1 MNEVR
6 EHQLSVK
13 GSGCTAHNPPRVI
26 RSLAR
31 GNRAEPVS
39 VAATSPYA
47 PPSTINRHVFN
58 QFAYQALRVLK

>member
-6 EHQLSVK
+6 EHPLSVK
-13 GSGCTAHNPPRVI
+13 GRDHTAHNPPRVI

-31 GNRAEPVS
+31 GNRAELVS
-39 VAATSPYA
+39 VAATSLYA
-47 PPSTINRHVFN
+47 SLSTINRHVFN